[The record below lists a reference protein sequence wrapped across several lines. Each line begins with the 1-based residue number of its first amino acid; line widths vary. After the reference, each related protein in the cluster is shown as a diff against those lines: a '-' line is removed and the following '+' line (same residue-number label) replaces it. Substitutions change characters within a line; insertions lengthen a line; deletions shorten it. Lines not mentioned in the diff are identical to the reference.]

1 MNQSTLKDSSER
13 GDKRHEWANL
23 KTEIEASIDAICRG
37 NFDEMCRQFL
47 SLGILLTSWKTQ
59 HLKNK

>member
-37 NFDEMCRQFL
+37 NFDEMCRQFFK
-47 SLGILLTSWKTQ
+47 LGHITHQLENATLEK
-59 HLKNK
+59 